1 MAAKGT
7 SSKQVI
13 TDTILKTFEGSFIA
27 ADGKT
32 LRIPMV
38 EDGEV
43 VEIKVTLV
51 AAKDVEGSGAATEI
65 SNSTDA
71 APVVQN
77 PQVTEE
83 EKAKVNKMLENLNLN
98 F

>member
-7 SSKQVI
+7 SSKQII

-51 AAKDVEGSGAATEI
+51 AAKDIEGGGAVAEI
-65 SNSTDA
+65 NDSTDA
-71 APVVQN
+71 APVAQN

>member
-7 SSKQVI
+7 SSKQII

-32 LRIPMV
+32 LRIPMT

-51 AAKDVEGSGAATEI
+51 AAKDVEGGGAVTEI
-65 SNSTDA
+65 SGSTDA
-71 APVVQN
+71 APVAQN